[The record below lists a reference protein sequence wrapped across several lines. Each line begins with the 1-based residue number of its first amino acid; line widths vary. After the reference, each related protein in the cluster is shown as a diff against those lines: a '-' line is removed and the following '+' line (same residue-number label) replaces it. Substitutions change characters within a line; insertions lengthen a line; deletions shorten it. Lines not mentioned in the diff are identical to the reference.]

1 MINKTYLQ
9 RLLNVRASEWNLVT
23 KLFWLQFFQGTG
35 IAFFFTASFSSFLE
49 HIDAKELASV
59 MILSSPLLFI
69 TGWLFNKFEHK
80 WNLSKLGT
88 ATILGMA
95 ASIFLFLIADQ
106 YITAKWFYY
115 LMFAWYYVLYLASS
129 LCFWS
134 ITSTLFDVRQSKR
147 LFSVISAGDIPAKF
161 IGYTVAY
168 LFVKTVG
175 ANNLLWPSVFFML
188 CSLPSLFRLSKMG
201 VIVHHHQHHD
211 AGEIHHEFKE
221 SISGKKLL
229 AILKRFTMN
238 ALIRRIAILTFL
250 ISSGLAIINYA
261 FYTEV
266 KGNHHDKSLSNFILL
281 FMAGSQVIALLV
293 KLIFTSRIT
302 TGLGIKKSLL
312 ITPLVLITLLAFIYT
327 AELFISDHEIIL
339 YAFGG
344 AAISIEV
351 LRTAINA
358 PVFLSVMQPLNHA
371 ERSKAHAI
379 VKGIMD
385 PFAYLFS
392 GALILL
398 LNNLPFAFDLKNII
412 IVLIIITIA
421 WIILIVLVDKSYRH
435 ILLKTI
441 SSRFFSQDEFSL
453 SDEELQK
460 QIKNKI
466 DTGNELEVINILQM
480 LNSHLSNESRDLIF
494 TLLDN
499 PSDNVKKETILLI
512 GNRKLKGADKQL
524 KSLATNST
532 HREVQWLS
540 VQALCREENSHA
552 HQKHFLHQHDNYLK
566 TAAISGMILSGDQQA
581 IKQAEEILS
590 TLINSDDAA
599 DKLSAISALNSVKD
613 IYTHPMHQNLFNDT
627 NEIKT
632 WAISAVGKSA
642 SSELLQSM
650 VKMISG
656 EDRRILD
663 TLQACGEKSI
673 PVIRSNIFSPGIS
686 KIQTGKLINLTGII
700 GGTQSHVVLLELLE
714 KNKNNTAITLKAL
727 NRSHYNCT
735 AETRKLF
742 ETISMQYIL
751 FGVELLSMQKYLLA
765 SKNNFKELVH
775 AINLELNEIKN
786 ALLDIF
792 SCLYDHKKIFKIKQG
807 LEMKNKESVANAME
821 AIEMTVKMELASKF
835 NLLFEPADIE
845 HKYYMLKS
853 LIPEDVLHKAQDIME
868 RILKEKPIEYT
879 AWTKATTLYIS
890 KKYNLKISSQ
900 LIKKF
905 TESEN
910 MMLRETAQYAL

>member
-1 MINKTYLQ
+1 MISKTHLH
-9 RLLNVRASEWNLVT
+9 RLLNVRAAEWNLVT

-49 HIDAKELASV
+49 IISAKELASV

-80 WNLSKLGT
+80 WNLSKLGA
-88 ATILGMA
+88 ATILGMS
-95 ASIFLFLIADQ
+95 ASIFLFLIADR
-106 YITAKWFYY
+106 YITAHWFLY

-175 ANNLLWPSVFFML
+175 SINLLWPSVFFML
-188 CSLPSLFRLSKMG
+188 CSLPFLFRLSKMG
-201 VIVHHHQHHD
+201 VIRHHQHH
-211 AGEIHHEFKE
+211 AHGEVHADFKE
-221 SISGKKLL
+221 SMTGKKLL
-229 AILKRFTMN
+229 AILKRFTLN

-250 ISSGLAIINYA
+250 ISSCLAIINYA

-266 KGNHHDKSLSNFILL
+266 KGNHSDKSLSNFILL
-281 FMAGSQVIALLV
+281 FMAGSQIIALLV

-312 ITPLVLITLLAFIYT
+312 ITPLVLITLLAFIFT
-327 AELFISDHEIIL
+327 AEMFVAKHEIIL

-371 ERSKAHAI
+371 ERSKAHSI

-392 GALILL
+392 GGLILL
-398 LNNLPFAFDLKNII
+398 LNNLPLGFDLEKII
-412 IVLIIITIA
+412 IVLMIITLA
-421 WIILIVLVDKSYRH
+421 WIVFIVLVDKSYRH

-494 TLLDN
+494 KLLDH

-512 GNRKLKGADKQL
+512 ENRKLKGADKQL
-524 KSLATNST
+524 KLLATNST

-552 HQKHFLHQHDNYLK
+552 HQKHFLHQHDNYLR
-566 TAAISGMILSGDQQA
+566 TAALSGMILSGEQPA
-581 IKQAEEILS
+581 IQQAEEILS
-590 TLINSDDAA
+590 TLIKSDNAG
-599 DKLSAISALNSVKD
+599 DKLSAISTLNAVKD
-613 IYTHPMHQNLFNDT
+613 IYTHPLHQNLFNDT
-627 NEIKT
+627 HEIKT

-642 SSELLQSM
+642 SSELLNSM
-650 VKMISG
+650 VKLISG
-656 EDRRILD
+656 DDRRILD
-663 TLQACGEKSI
+663 VLQACGEKSI
-673 PVIRSNIFSPGIS
+673 PVIYSNISSAGIS
-686 KIQTGKLINLTGII
+686 RQLRDKLINLTGKI
-700 GGTQSHVVLLELLE
+700 GGTKSHTLLVELLE
-714 KNKNNTAITLKAL
+714 QNKYNSSIIIKSL
-727 NRSHYNCT
+727 NRSRYSCSP
-735 AETRKLF
+735 ETKKLF
-742 ETISMQYIL
+742 ETISAQYI
-751 FGVELLSMQKYLLA
+751 FYGVELLSMQKYLQT
-765 SKNNFKELVH
+765 SQYNFNELIH
-775 AINLELNEIKN
+775 AVDLELYEIKN
-786 ALLDIF
+786 TLLDLF

-835 NLLFEPADIE
+835 NLLFEPSDIE
-845 HKYYMLKS
+845 HKFYILKS
-853 LIPEDVLHKAQDIME
+853 LMPANMVQKAEEILE
-868 RILKEKPIEYT
+868 RILEEKPIEFT
-879 AWTKATTLYIS
+879 VWTKATTMYIS
-890 KKYNLKISSQ
+890 KKYNLSINTQ

-910 MMLRETAQYAL
+910 KMLRETALHAL